1 MSGIGVIGLG
11 NIGGAIARNLVADG
25 HRVTVFDLDP
35 RRVAAV
41 EGAAA
46 GDSVAA
52 VAAASDV
59 TFTSLPDP
67 RTVMSVAADWA
78 GTAPEGS
85 VLCDLSTTLPESN
98 QAIAEQL
105 AGSGHRFV
113 EAPLTGGH
121 VGAVARR
128 LVFMVGG
135 DDDAV
140 ATVLP
145 LLDSLGRASFHLG
158 PVGAGTT
165 MKLANSLLAFS
176 GAIAAL
182 EAVSLAAKAGIDVRT
197 ATEIVK
203 LSGPSN
209 YFLDRG
215 IEGINTRGRPTEFS
229 LRLAAKDARL
239 IGELGTARAVPTPVA
254 DAAPAFLDD
263 AVDTWPGRPR
273 LDRPRAGGRG
283 ARRNRAH
290 HRPEERGV
298 LVARVPIAD
307 YFEVTEATTH
317 RSGSA
322 AAGAPPATR
331 CSTHAGSCVRSACT
345 REPTTCC

>member
-1 MSGIGVIGLG
+1 MSGVGVIGLG

-25 HRVTVFDLDP
+25 HQVTVFDLDP
-35 RRVAAV
+35 ERVEAV
-41 EGAAA
+41 EGAAR
-46 GDSVAA
+46 GGSVAG
-52 VAAASDV
+52 VATGSDV

-67 RTVMSVAADWA
+67 RTVTLVATEWA
-78 GTAPEGS
+78 GAAPAGS

-121 VGAVARR
+121 VGAANRK

-176 GAIAAL
+176 GAIAAF
-182 EAVSLAAKAGIDVRT
+182 EAVSLAVKAGIDVRT
-197 ATEIVK
+197 ATEIIK

-239 IGELGTARAVPTPVA
+239 IGELGVARGVPTPVA
-254 DAAPAFLDD
+254 EATLAFLSD
-263 AVDTWPGRPR
+263 AV
-273 LDRPRAGGRG
+273 
-283 ARRNRAH
+283 
-290 HRPEERGV
+290 ERGMGERDWTDLV
-298 LVARVPIAD
+298 LAAEARCGIELAIAPKS
-307 YFEVTEATTH
+307 EEA
-317 RSGSA
+317 
-322 AAGAPPATR
+322 
-331 CSTHAGSCVRSACT
+331 
-345 REPTTCC
+345 

>member
-1 MSGIGVIGLG
+1 MNGVGVIGLG
-11 NIGGAIARNLVADG
+11 NIGGAIAGNLVADG

-35 RRVAAV
+35 ERVAAV
-41 EGAAA
+41 EGATP
-46 GDSVAA
+46 GGSVAG
-52 VAAASDV
+52 VATASAV

-67 RTVMSVAADWA
+67 GAVASVATEWA
-78 GTAPEGS
+78 PAAPAGA

-98 QAIAEQL
+98 RAIAEQL

-121 VGAVARR
+121 VGAANRK

-135 DDDAV
+135 EDDAV
-140 ATVLP
+140 ASVLP
-145 LLDSLGRASFHLG
+145 LLDSLGRATFHLG

-176 GAIAAL
+176 GAIAAF
-182 EAVSLAAKAGIDVRT
+182 EAVSLAAKSGIDVRT

-239 IGELGTARAVPTPVA
+239 IGELGTAQGVPTPVA
-254 DAAPAFLDD
+254 GATLAFLAD
-263 AVDTWPGRPR
+263 AVD
-273 LDRPRAGGRG
+273 RG
-283 ARRNRAH
+283 LGEH
-290 HRPEERGV
+290 DWSDLV
-298 LVARVPIAD
+298 L
-307 YFEVTEATTH
+307 EAEA
-317 RSGSA
+317 RSGIELTI
-322 AAGAPPATR
+322 AP
-331 CSTHAGSCVRSACT
+331 RSEEA
-345 REPTTCC
+345 